1 MPKQSLSPLLGDEA
15 DLYAEH
21 AQVLLRHVRGVVRT
35 SDEIVEDA
43 CAAAWTIL
51 LRRQPDRGHTLF
63 GWLRVVAIREAIRM
77 DRAARA
83 LSSYEAVI
91 AAAEYEDS
99 EAAVGKER
107 PRPQPALSDDSTIR
121 AREAL
126 RELARLDERP
136 RRILA
141 LHVAGYS
148 YDEIGE
154 LTGDTVRT
162 VDRQMRRA
170 RQRVRWPQR

>member
-1 MPKQSLSPLLGDEA
+1 MPQQSPSPLLGDEA
-15 DLYAEH
+15 DLYTEH
-21 AQVLLRHVRGVVRT
+21 SARLLRHVRGVVRT

-43 CAAAWTIL
+43 CAAAWAIL

-83 LSSYEAVI
+83 VSSYEAVI
-91 AAAEYEDS
+91 AAAEHEDS
-99 EAAVGKER
+99 EAEVGKER
-107 PRPQPALSDDSTIR
+107 PRPQPARSDESTIR

-126 RELARLDERP
+126 RDLAQLRKRP

-170 RQRVRWPQR
+170 RDGVRGRRS